1 VSPFVPASMD
11 RINVNAA
18 KDLGIAM
25 PPALFAHRRCDRMS
39 LLLRL
44 VQFGCFWH
52 IPTEIDVRYLV
63 VVARVVLRG
72 HAFFKSRYASRIK
85 SGTGFFA
92 VMRYCTITVVPTA
105 TRSYRSLISSLV
117 RRKQPDDTAW
127 PMLSGSFEPWM
138 R

>member
-1 VSPFVPASMD
+1 
-11 RINVNAA
+11 
-18 KDLGIAM
+18 
-25 PPALFAHRRCDRMS
+25 MS
-39 LLLRL
+39 LVGIRVVFGLSPDVRL
-44 VQFGCFWH
+44 SPESNLDSGRRQRSPPIPTQKPTSLISALWH
-52 IPTEIDVRYLV
+52 IADKVDVRYLV

-72 HAFFKSRYASRIK
+72 HAFFKNRYAYRIK